1 MASRFYVLDQAQRS
15 VPKTTKGRYG
25 AKEAENIKKIKQ
37 QQMETDPDLARE
49 KFLASEDLIPLPL
62 AVCV

>member
-1 MASRFYVLDQAQRS
+1 

-49 KFLASEDLIPLPL
+49 KFLASEDLIPLP
-62 AVCV
+62 